1 MVSIRPNEHGATRPW
16 ECSYDKI
23 ASPRQEATF
32 QNEGTYS
39 VDPLPSLVG
48 SFNVISVRRGFRQFD
63 YICQPMLDSRL
74 RKNLIEM
81 QKVDSI
87 DSFDKIKLL
96 ADSRRL
102 DILRR
107 LMAAPATLTHLART
121 MKQSPAW
128 IRHHIL
134 ALESANL
141 VEVSEIRKTGKVT
154 EKFYRAKADA
164 LLLQEVILPKTRIP
178 AIIFSGSHD
187 LAIEGIA
194 KHLGKHIALLSLPL
208 GSLDGLVNLRQGL
221 CQISGSHLLDETGE
235 YNAPIVRRLFP
246 DQEVELITFAH
257 RTQGLMVAG
266 GNPKAIKK
274 ISDIAK
280 PNVRF
285 VNRNPGSGTRLW
297 LDIELRRLKM
307 PTEAINGY
315 DKVVKTHTEAA
326 TLITTNKADV
336 AIGLQAAAHQRV
348 LDFIPLFEER
358 YDLVLPRANEKHLM
372 PMLDYLQTA
381 VFRNELNSLTGYNS
395 THSGEQIRL

>member
-1 MVSIRPNEHGATRPW
+1 M
-16 ECSYDKI
+16 
-23 ASPRQEATF
+23 
-32 QNEGTYS
+32 
-39 VDPLPSLVG
+39 
-48 SFNVISVRRGFRQFD
+48 RRV
-63 YICQPMLDSRL
+63 
-74 RKNLIEM
+74 N
-81 QKVDSI
+81 SI

-96 ADSRRL
+96 ADSRRM
-102 DILRR
+102 DILRL
-107 LMAAPATLTHLART
+107 LMASPATLTHLARK

-141 VEVSEIRKTGKVT
+141 VEVSEVRKTGKVT

-164 LLLQEVILPKTRIP
+164 LLLREVVLPKTKKP
-178 AIIFSGSHD
+178 VVIFSGSHD
-187 LAIEGIA
+187 LALEGIA
-194 KHLGKHIALLSLPL
+194 EHLEKHVTLLSLPV

-235 YNAPIVRRLFP
+235 YNAPTVRRLFP

-266 GNPKAIKK
+266 GNPKAIKR

-297 LDIELRRLKM
+297 LVTELRRLKI
-307 PTEAINGY
+307 PTEGINGY
-315 DKVVKTHTEAA
+315 HKVVKTHTEAA
-326 TLITTNKADV
+326 TLIATNKADV
-336 AIGLQAAAHQRV
+336 AIGLQAAAHQRA

-358 YDLVLPRANEKHLM
+358 YDLVLPRANEKTLI
-372 PMLDYLQTA
+372 PVLDYLQTA
-381 VFRNELNSLTGYNS
+381 AFRNELNSLTGYNS
-395 THSGEQIRL
+395 THSGEQIPL